1 MAIFITSLYSPIFV
15 LSALPIIASLL
26 LHAALYIPRRVA
38 ASLARRHCTSLNS
51 LLCAA
56 QGDITYATVASPPN
70 PSTGTLLQGSGSCK
84 NHDSRIINI
93 SNSASRRCPFFQPSG
108 KLPPN
113 HRQTHS
119 AVIGK
124 QTNDGLGKEAS
135 FSMALSVNC
144 KEPVALNVNFW
155 IMISLSG
162 FLYVSVN
169 STTSCVVFSRCFF
182 MIQPRF
188 GAVKC
193 WVQFRIIKSSEK
205 ITAKTR
211 SLERSWDV
219 VCELAGRFPL
229 LFLSAHFDVI
239 WAKKLTPCFCFHLLS
254 FLFTG

>member
-1 MAIFITSLYSPIFV
+1 M
-15 LSALPIIASLL
+15 
-26 LHAALYIPRRVA
+26 
-38 ASLARRHCTSLNS
+38 LAFRLNNS
-51 LLCAA
+51 LLSIKHTCGDFHYKFVFSHFCFVGASYHRIIIITRSTVHSEACCCFPCTSSLHVTQFFAA

-70 PSTGTLLQGSGSCK
+70 PNTGTLLQGSGSCK

-124 QTNDGLGKEAS
+124 QTNDGLRKEAS

-182 MIQPRF
+182 
-188 GAVKC
+188 
-193 WVQFRIIKSSEK
+193 
-205 ITAKTR
+205 
-211 SLERSWDV
+211 
-219 VCELAGRFPL
+219 
-229 LFLSAHFDVI
+229 
-239 WAKKLTPCFCFHLLS
+239 
-254 FLFTG
+254 